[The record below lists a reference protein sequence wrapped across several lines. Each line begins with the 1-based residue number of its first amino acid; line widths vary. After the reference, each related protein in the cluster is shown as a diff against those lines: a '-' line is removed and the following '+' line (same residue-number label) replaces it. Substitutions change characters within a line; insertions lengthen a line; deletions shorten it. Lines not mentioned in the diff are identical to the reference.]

1 MRTAVKAVIPHVD
14 DHVSKLQSLG
24 VMTQNKLADI
34 GAAAAAAGITY
45 ELNVPKNC
53 VGTGMPAPSFV
64 ITWYFFPYRHRSRSK
79 HARRGHAIA
88 HMSLSWLQE
97 HK

>member
-53 VGTGMPAPSFV
+53 VGTGMPAATLSSLGSL
-64 ITWYFFPYRHRSRSK
+64 I
-79 HARRGHAIA
+79 ARR
-88 HMSLSWLQE
+88 
-97 HK
+97 K